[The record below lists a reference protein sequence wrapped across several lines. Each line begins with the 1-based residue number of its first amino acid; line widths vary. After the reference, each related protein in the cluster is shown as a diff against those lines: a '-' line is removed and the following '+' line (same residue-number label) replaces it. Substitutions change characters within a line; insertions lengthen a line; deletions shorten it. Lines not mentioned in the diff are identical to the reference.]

1 MENMPSESEFARTAA
16 LLNQLQQQLIRYKT
30 ALDSIDEISTATQ
43 KVADEVANLTKTF
56 EALNQSQA
64 ELSKN
69 YEDTRR
75 ALIITQ
81 QRAQQI
87 RKDLEELSQGFT
99 RTISGTMEKAV
110 RSVEQKIEEFVSPD
124 RDMLRQEVRRLKFY
138 LFGNI
143 LVMFVLFLSIFLYF
157 SNGSAP
163 ARPEAQTPPLT
174 RQMPSPGKP
183 AATPVP
189 APAETAL
196 RDVPKIQLLNGCGV
210 SGVAQQFE
218 AFLKKYDLKVANTDN
233 AENFDYI
240 KTVIYL
246 RGDYPDEAARIARL
260 MGVSLD
266 MVKPAG
272 NRWQDYNITV
282 IIGKDYKALLPARP
296 Q

>member
-1 MENMPSESEFARTAA
+1 MENMPAESEFARTAA

-43 KVADEVANLTKTF
+43 KVTEEVANLTRTF
-56 EALNQSQA
+56 EALNHSQA
-64 ELSKN
+64 ELAKN

-99 RTISGTMEKAV
+99 RTLSGTMENAV
-110 RSVEQKIEEFVSPD
+110 RSVEQKIEAFVSPD
-124 RDMLRQEVRRLKFY
+124 RDLLRQEVRRLKFY

-163 ARPEAQTPPLT
+163 EGQTPPLA
-174 RQMPSPGKP
+174 RQTPSPGKP
-183 AATPVP
+183 VATPLP
-189 APAETAL
+189 APPENVP
-196 RDVPKIQLLNGCGV
+196 RDAPNIQLLNGCGV

-218 AFLKKYDLKVANTDN
+218 AFLNKYDLKVANTEN
-233 AENFDYI
+233 ADNFDYI
-240 KTVIYL
+240 KTVVYL

-260 MGVSLD
+260 LGVSLD

-272 NRWQDYNITV
+272 TRWKDYNITV
-282 IIGKDYKALLPARP
+282 IIGKDYKALLPAR
-296 Q
+296 QQ